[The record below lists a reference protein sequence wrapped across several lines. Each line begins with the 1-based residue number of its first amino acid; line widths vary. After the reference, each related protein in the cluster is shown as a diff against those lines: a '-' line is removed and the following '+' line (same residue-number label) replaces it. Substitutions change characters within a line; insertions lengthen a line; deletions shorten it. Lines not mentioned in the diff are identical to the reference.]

1 MSTASTPAWVAEW
14 RGAVAEPMTPTTG
27 AAVAS
32 SRFRAWGALLLAP
45 VLLLVVARQFFALT
59 DPDYW
64 WHVRTGQ
71 YIYETGAV
79 PHADFYSFTAAGQ
92 PWIAHEWLTEFLFYV
107 VQQHAGYLGN
117 VLLFGLVSAGTIL
130 AVYAA
135 CRLRGVSEPGSTFL
149 VLVSFAMAMG
159 SVNVRPQTLT
169 MLLLATTALVLTAY
183 RQGRRRLVWL
193 LPPLL
198 ALWVN
203 LHGGYL
209 IGLGLIWLT
218 CGGEIITG
226 ICRRPTVPLRPLLLA
241 SGLSTLVVLVNPN
254 GPDAL
259 RYSLAYAAGGDNGW
273 LGYITEWQRPSATDP
288 ATMAF
293 VAAVLLAV
301 GLAAARRLPG
311 PVEALWLLVFG
322 ALGFQAVRHLALFAV
337 IAPPILGA
345 GLRLWLPPF
354 HRPFATWRHPARLSL
369 TWALVVL
376 GCSLLLLLRMSAAGA
391 RAQTGWEPGADGY
404 PAGAVSYLRGHPAAG
419 ARVFGDYAWGGYLI
433 YSLYPEH
440 AVFIDG
446 RIDVYGSRIGQRYA
460 AVADAAPGWR
470 QVLDDEGVDVVVA
483 KRGSQLARALADDPA
498 WRESY
503 VGDVEQVF
511 QRAAAEPA
519 AA

>member
-1 MSTASTPAWVAEW
+1 MRSASTLARAADW
-14 RGAVAEPMTPTTG
+14 RGVVGQPMVGATG
-27 AAVAS
+27 AVVSS
-32 SRFRAWGALLLAP
+32 SRSHPWAALLLGPA
-45 VLLLVVARQFFALT
+45 LLLVFARQIFALT

-71 YIYETGAV
+71 YIYETGAI

-92 PWIAHEWLTEFLFYV
+92 PWIAHEWLAELLFYV
-107 VQQHAGYLGN
+107 VQHHAGYLGD
-117 VLLFGLVSAGTIL
+117 VLLFGLVSAGTML

-149 VLVSFAMAMG
+149 VLASFAMAMS

-169 MLLLATTALVLTAY
+169 LLLLATTALVLSAY
-183 RQGRRRLVWL
+183 RLGRRRLAWL

-198 ALWVN
+198 VLWVN

-218 CGGEIITG
+218 CGGEIIAKIG
-226 ICRRPTVPLRPLLLA
+226 RRPTVPIRPLLLVG
-241 SGLSTLVVLVNPN
+241 GLSTLAVLVNPN
-254 GPDAL
+254 GSDAL
-259 RYSLAYAAGGDNGW
+259 RYSLEYAAGGDNGW
-273 LGYITEWQRPSATDP
+273 LGYIAEWQRPSATEP
-288 ATMAF
+288 ATMVF

-322 ALGFQAVRHLALFAV
+322 ALGFQAVRHLALYAV
-337 IAPPILGA
+337 IAPPVLGA
-345 GLRLWLPPF
+345 GLRPWLPPLR
-354 HRPFATWRHPARLSL
+354 RPFATWRHPARLSS
-369 TWALVVL
+369 TWALAVL
-376 GCSLLLLLRMSAAGA
+376 GCSLLLFLRMSAAGA
-391 RAQTGWEPGADGY
+391 HAQTGWEPGADGY
-404 PAGAVSYLRGHPAAG
+404 PAGAVAYLRGHPAEG

-433 YSLYPEH
+433 YSLYPER

-460 AVADAAPGWR
+460 AVADVAPGWR
-470 QVLDDEGVDVVVA
+470 QILDDEGVDIVVA
-483 KRGSQLARALADDPA
+483 KRGSRLTRALADDPA

-503 VGDVEQVF
+503 VGDVDQVF
-511 QRAAAEPA
+511 QRAAPDPA